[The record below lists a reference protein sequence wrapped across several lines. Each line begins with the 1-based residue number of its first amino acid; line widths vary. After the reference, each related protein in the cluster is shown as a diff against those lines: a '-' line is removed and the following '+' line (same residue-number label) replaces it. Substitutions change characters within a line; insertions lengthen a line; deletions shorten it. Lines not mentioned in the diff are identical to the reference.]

1 MDDAVG
7 PVLLGQLEFKAARVF
22 GAHRAREAGL
32 LGADDVPLQIVAHEA
47 ALLWAHPGVLQG
59 HFGLEGVRERVR
71 KLGGSFR
78 IESSPGAGAAAFVEL
93 PLAGAAKET
102 GETKA

>member
-1 MDDAVG
+1 MRDDGRGFDPAVRPG
-7 PVLLGQLEFKAARVF
+7 PAE
-22 GAHRAREAGL
+22 
-32 LGADDVPLQIVAHEA
+32 
-47 ALLWAHPGVLQG
+47 G

-93 PLAGAAKET
+93 PLAVAAKEP
-102 GETKA
+102 GERKA